1 MTTVPVLAFQMFRCA
16 ALSEAGEQK
25 ACSDKEAY
33 RGNKE
38 DCSTLKRR
46 AFVWGIQ
53 RIRRGTLDRF
63 QGLVVVHEPALL
75 FDRRSVS
82 EERK

>member
-1 MTTVPVLAFQMFRCA
+1 MKTGIVLVSQTSRA

-38 DCSTLKRR
+38 DRSALK
-46 AFVWGIQ
+46 
-53 RIRRGTLDRF
+53 
-63 QGLVVVHEPALL
+63 
-75 FDRRSVS
+75 
-82 EERK
+82 